1 MAFFRS
7 RHRKLS
13 PPSEEE
19 REEEL
24 VIQIDKARKEW
35 NVAQSQLDQMSDPEL
50 IDYAVYRLKAAE
62 KRYMYLLKKAEQKG
76 VSRSV
81 CHEA

>member
-1 MAFFRS
+1 MTFFRS
-7 RHRKLS
+7 RRRRQPS

-35 NVAQSQLDQMSDPEL
+35 DVAQIQLAQMSDPEL

-81 CHEA
+81 